1 MNLSNIIAQIKR
13 HKNYDKVGMI
23 LAHNGVV
30 RGFSRDGR
38 KVSGLSV
45 VVDHAKLKEI
55 IETQKKT
62 PGIVDIIVEIQENK
76 PLSVG
81 DDIMVMVVAG
91 DVRENVIGTLEKTLN
106 LVKETVTRKMEYYI

>member
-1 MNLSNIIAQIKR
+1 VNLLNIIDQIKR

-30 RGFSRDGR
+30 RGYSRDGR

-55 IETQKKT
+55 IKAQKKT
-62 PGIVDIIVEIQENK
+62 PGIVDIIVDIKENK
-76 PLSVG
+76 PLCVG
-81 DDIMVMVVAG
+81 DDIMVIVVAG

-106 LVKETVTRKMEYYI
+106 LVKQTVTRKTEYYI